1 MATRAL
7 VVILTNQSIKS
18 YIYTLKIQ
26 IKYSEQFFSYIMT
39 LTSNIWDHDD
49 VHFVL
54 DQHA

>member
-18 YIYTLKIQ
+18 YIYTLQIQ

-39 LTSNIWDHDD
+39 LTSNIWDNDD

-54 DQHA
+54 DQHS

>member
-1 MATRAL
+1 MFLLLKLSNTDKSINQ
-7 VVILTNQSIKS
+7 IL
-18 YIYTLKIQ
+18 YLLLKIQ
-26 IKYSEQFFSYIMT
+26 IKYSEQFFSYITT